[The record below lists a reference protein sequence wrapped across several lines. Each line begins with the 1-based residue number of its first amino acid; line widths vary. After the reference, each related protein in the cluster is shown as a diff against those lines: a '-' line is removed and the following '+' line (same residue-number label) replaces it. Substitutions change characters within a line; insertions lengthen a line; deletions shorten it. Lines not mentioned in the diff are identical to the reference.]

1 MSKARITAEEFDRK
15 FEAGEDLSDHIDWD
29 TATKK
34 VNVEFPV
41 WMIKSLDAEAKR
53 LGIPR
58 QAIIKMWIDER
69 LTQVARE
76 RNTGDRRDKSR
87 A

>member
-1 MSKARITAEEFDRK
+1 MKTQKISAEEFDRK
-15 FEAGEDLSDHIDWD
+15 FDAGEDVSEHVDWD
-29 TATKK
+29 SATKK

-41 WMIKSLDAEAKR
+41 WMIQALDVEAKR

-58 QAIIKMWIDER
+58 QAIIKLWIDER
-69 LTQVARE
+69 LDMNEERRAR
-76 RNTGDRRDKSR
+76 SR